1 MTIEEKVRGI
11 VERITYHNADSG
23 WSVIKVTPF
32 DGHGE
37 LVTVT
42 VHQMRVFA
50 GATMEFA
57 GNWTVHP
64 RFGRQFKAVRATE
77 LKPATAGAL
86 EKYLGSGLIKGV
98 GPKTARKIVRH
109 FGSDTLEVFEH
120 QIDRLTEVPGIA
132 KKKLSSI
139 KKAWSEHRSIR
150 DVMIFLQSHGL
161 STLFAVRIYKQ
172 YGDNAI
178 SLVTENPYR
187 LAVDFYG
194 IGFFSADR
202 IALSIG
208 FAENSSL
215 RIRAGIRHVLSAGRE
230 QGHCYLMLDQIKTRV
245 AELLQFDPGKA
256 LEELLVDMGVKR
268 ELCERDLQAEDGA
281 IVHCYYSRSLY
292 HDEEYVARRVA
303 GQCEKIVVDTERA
316 GHWLVRYGSKSAIQ
330 LSRQQHQAVVGIAG
344 EKCAVL
350 TGGPGCG
357 KTTITRVLVSL
368 MQAMGRSVLLAA
380 PTGRA
385 AQRMTEV
392 IGLEARTIHRLLEY
406 QGRDF
411 KRNEE
416 NPLQADMLIVDE
428 CSMLDISLS
437 ASLLRAVSRDTVILF
452 IGDADQLPSVGAG
465 NVLLD
470 IINSGVVPCFHLTEI
485 FRQAGESQII
495 ANAHLINSGQ
505 VPRIGSPF
513 KNPELWKSSDC
524 FFMDAEEATI
534 RQLQVIDRIKKQYA
548 TVEDREQAAGGD
560 PYSFEEN
567 SYADEALQLPEKFSH
582 VSCEAVMTA
591 DSAAG
596 ELAAVLKKIHPWS
609 SLYYGLTAANVI
621 RELYAT
627 WIPKYYKGLEIQVL
641 SPMIRGSLGTAR
653 LNTMIQATVNPA
665 ARGRQEL
672 ALGEKIFRV
681 GDRVIHR
688 RNNYDLEVF
697 NGDIGVIVAIDN
709 NDLQLTVAF
718 LPAHREVE
726 YQREQITELDHAF
739 AITVHKAQGSE
750 FDVVILPI
758 VSQHYRMLFRNLLYT
773 GLTRASRLAIF
784 VGTRRAFAM
793 AVHNKDTSERQTA
806 LAALIRE
813 FTLSLNLRT

>member
-1 MTIEEKVRGI
+1 MTIEEKIRGI

-32 DGHGE
+32 NGHGE

-57 GNWTVHP
+57 GNWAVHP

-120 QIDRLTEVPGIA
+120 HIERLTEVQGIA
-132 KKKLSSI
+132 AKKLALI
-139 KKAWSEHRSIR
+139 KKAWSEHRAIR
-150 DVMIFLQSHGL
+150 GVMIFLQSHGL

-215 RIRAGIRHVLSAGRE
+215 RIRAGIRHVLSASRE

-245 AELLQFDPGKA
+245 AELLQFDPGTA
-256 LEELLVDMGVKR
+256 LEELLVDMAAKR
-268 ELCERDLQAEDGA
+268 ELCVRDLKVKKDTIAR
-281 IVHCYYSRSLY
+281 CYYSRSLY
-292 HDEEYVARRVA
+292 YDEEYVARRVA
-303 GQCEKIVVDTERA
+303 GQCEKIVVDEERA
-316 GHWLVRYGSKSAIQ
+316 NHWLMRYGSKSAIQ
-330 LSRQQHQAVVGIAG
+330 LSRQQQQAVLGITG

-416 NPLQADMLIVDE
+416 NQLHTDMLIVDE

-437 ASLLRAVSRDTVILF
+437 ASLLKAVSRDTAILF

-470 IINSGVVPCFHLTEI
+470 IITSGVVPCFHITEI
-485 FRQAGESQII
+485 FRQAKESQII
-495 ANAHLINSGQ
+495 ANAHLINSGK
-505 VPRIGSPF
+505 VPRINSPF
-513 KNPELWKSSDC
+513 KDPELWKSSDC
-524 FFMDAEEATI
+524 FFMDAEEATV
-534 RQLQVIDRIKKQYA
+534 RELQVIARIKRHYA

-560 PYSFEEN
+560 PYSCTEN
-567 SYADEALQLPEKFSH
+567 SYPASELQLPESFGH
-582 VSCEAVMTA
+582 VSGQAVMTA

-609 SLYYGLTAANVI
+609 SLYYGLTAADVI

-627 WIPKYYKGLEIQVL
+627 WIPRYHKGLEIQVL

-709 NDLQLTVAF
+709 TDLRLTVAF

-813 FTLSLNLRT
+813 CT

>member
-1 MTIEEKVRGI
+1 MAIEEKIRGI

-32 DGHGE
+32 NGHGE

-109 FGSDTLEVFEH
+109 FGSDTLDVFEH
-120 QIDRLTEVPGIA
+120 HIERLTEVQGIA
-132 KKKLSSI
+132 TKKLALI
-139 KKAWSEHRSIR
+139 KKAWSEHRAIR

-215 RIRAGIRHVLSAGRE
+215 RIRAGIRHVLSASRE

-245 AELLQFDPGKA
+245 TELLQFDPGKA
-256 LEELLVDMGVKR
+256 LEELLVDMGVNR
-268 ELCERDLQAEDGA
+268 ELCERDLQAKDGV

-330 LSRQQHQAVVGIAG
+330 LSRQQQQSVLGIAG

-385 AQRMTEV
+385 AQRMSEV

-411 KRNEE
+411 KRNEQ
-416 NPLQADMLIVDE
+416 NPLQTDILIVDE

-437 ASLLRAVSRDTVILF
+437 ASPLKAVSRDTVILF

-470 IINSGVVPCFHLTEI
+470 IITSGVVPCFHLTEI
-485 FRQAGESQII
+485 
-495 ANAHLINSGQ
+495 L
-505 VPRIGSPF
+505 
-513 KNPELWKSSDC
+513 
-524 FFMDAEEATI
+524 
-534 RQLQVIDRIKKQYA
+534 
-548 TVEDREQAAGGD
+548 
-560 PYSFEEN
+560 
-567 SYADEALQLPEKFSH
+567 
-582 VSCEAVMTA
+582 
-591 DSAAG
+591 
-596 ELAAVLKKIHPWS
+596 
-609 SLYYGLTAANVI
+609 
-621 RELYAT
+621 
-627 WIPKYYKGLEIQVL
+627 
-641 SPMIRGSLGTAR
+641 
-653 LNTMIQATVNPA
+653 
-665 ARGRQEL
+665 
-672 ALGEKIFRV
+672 
-681 GDRVIHR
+681 
-688 RNNYDLEVF
+688 
-697 NGDIGVIVAIDN
+697 
-709 NDLQLTVAF
+709 
-718 LPAHREVE
+718 
-726 YQREQITELDHAF
+726 
-739 AITVHKAQGSE
+739 
-750 FDVVILPI
+750 
-758 VSQHYRMLFRNLLYT
+758 RNLLYT

-813 FTLSLNLRT
+813 FT